1 MGNSKRK
8 ENNNKLIKKIKLNN
22 FLCHSNT
29 SLEFHPGITVFVGHN
44 GSGKSSIIDSI
55 TFALF
60 DEHTR
65 KSNKNLLT
73 RGMEGS
79 ISNETGSFVTMNF
92 SIGSS
97 DYRVQRQI
105 DMQGRLISARLEQ
118 AVKPEKSDKKQ
129 VGNNNSNHNEII
141 YRPIISGER
150 RQLGESVIHEIE
162 SIMGMNYSKLQI
174 AGIIQQGEIS
184 KIIDSQPK
192 EFKELLNNM
201 IGLDRLDKSFNY
213 MHGIIEEFRKILRE
227 KTLGYDDSQI
237 GILRTK
243 IQDNQTKLIKSKDIL
258 RDVSEKIAI
267 KTESLIELDKQ
278 IEVLE
283 PKIIKLSE
291 IKSLENTLVK
301 YFKERSNSLNKE
313 IENSSRMIRD
323 IINALDVLKD
333 KEITLIT
340 IQMVGSEKEEL
351 NNKINNVVGEIGKLE
366 GFTEC
371 AQKIQIIDGK
381 CPVCNSNIIS
391 INHMF
396 DISHI
401 KKELTRK
408 NEEKKSLISEISNL
422 NKEEFDLKKK
432 EREIIAAD
440 RTLINYHYDP
450 NINVEKMERNLDR
463 LRKEFHEISNLSLE
477 NLDNVDLSIYKM
489 DDYSTNLID
498 HIINLREIVY
508 DVDINSFQQKKVL
521 RNNLSKEMIY
531 VHNQKAV
538 LEKTILDMEQENS
551 DFKSLISELQCASS
565 FISDL
570 ERIRTTVFNRDGIV
584 SSSLR
589 TRALSLISTKA
600 SEYIKVFNV
609 GLSRITLVE
618 KPREIKVICYGKR
631 GEIDTVSLSGGE
643 KVAVSLA
650 IRMGIAFLMGASK
663 IDFIILDEP
672 TTNLDEERRRTFV
685 KIISEVFSKGA
696 GPLNQLIIITHDEEI
711 FENSE
716 IEQVYRFQMTERGS
730 IVTAI

>member
-79 ISNETGSFVTMNF
+79 ISNETGSFVTMNL

-333 KEITLIT
+333 KEKTLIT

>member
-79 ISNETGSFVTMNF
+79 INNETGSFVTMNF

-129 VGNNNSNHNEII
+129 VGNNNSNHNEIN

-243 IQDNQTKLIKSKDIL
+243 IEDNQTKLIKSKDML

-323 IINALDVLKD
+323 IINALDALKD
-333 KEITLIT
+333 KEKTLIT

-351 NNKINNVVGEIGKLE
+351 NSKINNVVGEIGKLE

-450 NINVEKMERNLDR
+450 NINVEEMGRNLDR

-489 DDYSTNLID
+489 DEYSTNLIN

-508 DVDINSFQQKKVL
+508 DVDINSFQQKRVL
-521 RNNLSKEMIY
+521 RNNLSKEMIS

-551 DFKSLISELQCASS
+551 DFKSLISELQYASS

-730 IVTAI
+730 VVTTI